1 MVEALICTQNWLKPS
16 DNDLNVLNMTEEY
29 EISESIVSEFQVATG
44 GAAAPTQAGPSFFET
59 KDGTVSVATAFAGHQ
74 EDLGINKSIFIKP
87 KTFHLTVLM
96 LKLWNKDRVG
106 HIKRRLNSS
115 SFLLNGRE
123 RKVDSELPCLFLVS
137 TRPLKLGGGSSC
149 DRNRLERVC
158 DFNVFTRNAC
168 AEYAHE
174 VKTSMASG
182 LMLLIC
188 IVSVLVFVFLM
199 LTNVEYDNA
208 EVLSNYTES
217 CNKEDGHE
225 SIKRIFCRA

>member
-123 RKVDSELPCLFLVS
+123 RKVDSELPLVANPVNLVS
-137 TRPLKLGGGSSC
+137 VIGNLVAAQVATEIGWSEFAISMFSLGMVHYLQARTVQENYKKKAAIKKMDMKASKEFFAELKVLTRVHHLNLV
-149 DRNRLERVC
+149 RLIG
-158 DFNVFTRNAC
+158 
-168 AEYAHE
+168 Y
-174 VKTSMASG
+174 
-182 LMLLIC
+182 C
-188 IVSVLVFVFLM
+188 I
-199 LTNVEYDNA
+199 E
-208 EVLSNYTES
+208 
-217 CNKEDGHE
+217 G
-225 SIKRIFCRA
+225 